1 MLKKFT
7 VGNFLSFHHHQS
19 FTMSSTGSQRV
30 VETPHGAI
38 NQFSA
43 LFGQHK
49 ADLCKAIKYASNII
63 TNGTPPTQPTSF
75 SNNKQDRASFDFE
88 IYVDQGIYSI
98 GFEIDT
104 TNNEIIEQWMI
115 DIAKG
120 KKEILYYINTSTE
133 NYTYKKELF
142 DEKEFASILNKKDT
156 HSLIISDVVHNSSQ
170 YHNNN
175 DRSALFGLLFQWFSQ
190 IIVLDNLSSF
200 VTQKPTILPLSYNMY
215 ELASIFEGNITP
227 LSYEKRIQLEE
238 IIEGDDA
245 ENLVT
250 IHNNSLCLR
259 ITTLDNSIWYEA
271 ILDTQNDT
279 YLQLLYVLL
288 TTNDFPPLI
297 IEDVE
302 KDLNPALTYSLV
314 KTMFRIMEL
323 KNIQCIITTEETSLL
338 QTRILKKNEI
348 WFITSNESHA
358 SHLISY
364 DCFFFEQEIDIEEA
378 YLSGEFDSL

>member
-49 ADLCKAIKYASNII
+49 ADLCKAIKYASNVI
-63 TNGTPPTQPTSF
+63 TNGTPQTQPTSF
-75 SNNKQDRASFDFE
+75 SNNKENRASFDFE
-88 IYVDQGIYSI
+88 ISVGQEIYSI

-104 TNNEIIEQWMI
+104 TNSEIIEQWMI
-115 DIAKG
+115 DIAKE
-120 KKEILYYINTSTE
+120 KKEILYYINTITE

-142 DEKEFASILNKKDT
+142 DEKEFASILNNKDT
-156 HSLIISDVVHNSSQ
+156 HSLIISDVVRSSSS
-170 YHNNN
+170 YYNNN
-175 DRSALFGLLFQWFSQ
+175 ERSALFGLLFQWFTQ
-190 IIVLDNLSSF
+190 IIVLDDLSSF
-200 VTQKPTILPLSYNMY
+200 VTQKPTIFPLSYNMY
-215 ELASIFEGNITP
+215 ELASIFNGNITP
-227 LSYEKRIQLEE
+227 LSYEKRIQLEK
-238 IIEGDDA
+238 ITKNDGS

-259 ITTLDNSIWYEA
+259 ITTLDDSIWYEA

-279 YLQLLYVLL
+279 YLQLLIVLL
-288 TTNDFPPLI
+288 TTNDVAPLI

-302 KDLNPALTYSLV
+302 KGLNPALTYSLV

-338 QTRILKKNEI
+338 QTRILKKNEM

-364 DCFFFEQEIDIEEA
+364 DCFFFEQEINIEEA